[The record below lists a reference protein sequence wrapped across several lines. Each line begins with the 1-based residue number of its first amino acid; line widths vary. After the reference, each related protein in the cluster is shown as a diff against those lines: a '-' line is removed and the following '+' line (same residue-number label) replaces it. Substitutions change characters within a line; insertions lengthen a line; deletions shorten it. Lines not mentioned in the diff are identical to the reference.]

1 MLNLPAY
8 CSPILSHASLTVKSV
23 PKGINVKQYWQKR
36 TLVQWWIVITCN
48 NNNRKIIV
56 LQLVLQWRFKIFY
69 FRVSLNPPLSLS
81 HSLILTLL
89 FSRYLSFLLTQ
100 IHTHVHSQSA
110 PSFPFFSLLFPLV
123 LHFRRAIHWS
133 PTQFPHDLCLYLYL
147 YFYTYLPSSYM
158 ISISTSIPIS
168 PLLTQS
174 LSLSPY
180 SVEKH
185 NR

>member
-8 CSPILSHASLTVKSV
+8 CSPILSHASLTVKSD

-89 FSRYLSFLLTQ
+89 FSRYLSFPLTQ

-110 PSFPFFSLLFPLV
+110 PSFPFFPLLFSSLSS
-123 LHFRRAIHWS
+123 FIFAE
-133 PTQFPHDLCLYLYL
+133 QFIEA
-147 YFYTYLPSSYM
+147 LPNSHTISVS
-158 ISISTSIPIS
+158 ISISISIFIPIS
-168 PLLTQS
+168 PLLIWS
-174 LSLSPY
+174 LSLPLYLSPLSSHSLY
-180 SVEKH
+180 PCPLIL
-185 NR
+185 